1 MAGSSPAWGAVK
13 INPKPCLFAA
23 QVPELAS
30 LGGTECILQWGS
42 CAAVTA
48 LGARSRIAG
57 NAFVLI

>member
-23 QVPELAS
+23 QDLELAC
-30 LGGTECILQWGS
+30 LGGTGCILQWGS

-48 LGARSRIAG
+48 LGAMSRIAG